1 MSTSK
6 YDIQSE
12 ITALYQLL
20 SMEERTE
27 TLAKLLNEPILPSSH
42 NTPPNS
48 LSVKWELDSPF
59 SPYEGQSRKV

>member
-6 YDIQSE
+6 HDIHNE
-12 ITALYQLL
+12 IITLYQLL

-27 TLAKLLNEPILPSSH
+27 ILTKLLDEPVLPSNH
-42 NTPPNS
+42 NTPPKL

-59 SPYEGQSRKV
+59 SPHKGGSCKV

>member
-6 YDIQSE
+6 HDIQSE

-27 TLAKLLNEPILPSSH
+27 TLAKLLNEPVLLSSH
-42 NTPPNS
+42 NTPSKS
-48 LSVKWELDSPF
+48 LSVKQELDSPF
-59 SPYEGQSRKV
+59 SPYEGRSCKV

>member
-6 YDIQSE
+6 HDIQSE

-27 TLAKLLNEPILPSSH
+27 TLAKLLNELILPSSH
-42 NTPPNS
+42 APPKS
-48 LSVKWELDSPF
+48 LSVKWELNSPF
-59 SPYEGQSRKV
+59 SPNEGGSRQV